1 MYPIR
6 QWNPMLSSGLEEII
20 IKCTQRNPNDRYQS
34 CAELLYALDHYQD
47 LDIENK
53 KVQNFKWNTFIASVI
68 LTLAMLVGTFGF
80 SIATSAMTSQTYSQ
94 LVKEADEISDG
105 LKADYESTMQK
116 PDAGK
121 VAEAESKLVKAITD
135 VDPANCDAYISL
147 MNLYM
152 ANGKLESTESS
163 NLQKYISLNEDQIRS
178 RDEKKYINELVCPLA
193 DNLFF
198 CFNTTDK
205 TGQIFSAKWYGKAA
219 DSDLT
224 ENKKRVEILSKL
236 SANSKNEDAM
246 DEKGDSAISTSE
258 YWSLLQDLI
267 KSESLSDTNIKIKLL
282 IYRFAVNRLSEKTES
297 WRTAVGGDISEQ
309 RYFETLDFIEQQVNE
324 ITSTELYKNNPSL
337 ERYVEDIKDVIEVSR
352 ATGFGYKVTGA
363 VNTQEGAR

>member
-1 MYPIR
+1 M
-6 QWNPMLSSGLEEII
+6 
-20 IKCTQRNPNDRYQS
+20 
-34 CAELLYALDHYQD
+34 
-47 LDIENK
+47 
-53 KVQNFKWNTFIASVI
+53 
-68 LTLAMLVGTFGF
+68 
-80 SIATSAMTSQTYSQ
+80 
-94 LVKEADEISDG
+94 
-105 LKADYESTMQK
+105 
-116 PDAGK
+116 
-121 VAEAESKLVKAITD
+121 
-135 VDPANCDAYISL
+135 
-147 MNLYM
+147 
-152 ANGKLESTESS
+152 
-163 NLQKYISLNEDQIRS
+163 
-178 RDEKKYINELVCPLA
+178 
-193 DNLFF
+193 
-198 CFNTTDK
+198 
-205 TGQIFSAKWYGKAA
+205 
-219 DSDLT
+219 T